1 MNDPLLVLGSTKP
14 LLKAGIVGID
24 HTVAVEVAKTIALE
38 DVAHTAKPRFF
49 FQGWTW
55 EEQVA
60 MALIFNAVNFSF
72 WPSRGESRWTVRAP
86 LSVRGSIGQILD
98 GSTAA
103 SFCLENTIR
112 KGDLDPLHFADLCRL
127 DKDDLAQ
134 IFQGEGDSEI
144 PLLAERLTCLDE
156 LGRGVP
162 IKGEGSVEIFLAK
175 TGSAVG
181 LVHYLAS
188 LVPGFC
194 DIADTG
200 FGSINFY
207 KRAQLAASMIHR
219 ILVENRRGGFADI
232 NTLTAFADYRV
243 PQILRELGILAYDET
258 LTEMVDGEED
268 LPPNSLAEVCIR
280 AATVWG
286 VEYLR
291 QELENRFGQP
301 ITAAQ
306 VDYFL
311 WLKARELKDS
321 MRPHHRTR
329 TIAY

>member
-1 MNDPLLVLGSTKP
+1 MIDPLWVLSSTKP
-14 LLKAGIVGID
+14 LLKAGIVAID
-24 HTVAVEVAKTIALE
+24 HTTVAEIAKTISPE
-38 DVAHTAKPRFF
+38 KVAQTAKPRFF
-49 FQGWTW
+49 FEGWTW

-72 WPSRGESRWTVRAP
+72 WPSRGETRWTVRGP
-86 LSVRGSIGQILD
+86 EGKILD

-103 SFCLENTIR
+103 SFCLENAVRQGRI
-112 KGDLDPLHFADLCRL
+112 DPFFFSDFCRM
-127 DKDDLAQ
+127 DKEDLAQ

-162 IKGEGSVEIFLAK
+162 IQREGSVEALLAV
-175 TGSAVG
+175 TGSSATG
-181 LVHYLAS
+181 LVRYLTS
-188 LVPGFC
+188 RVPNFN
-194 DIADTG
+194 DIVG
-200 FGSINFY
+200 KSPREVSFY

-232 NTLTAFADYRV
+232 GILTAFADYRV
-243 PQILRELGILAYDET
+243 PQILRELGILVYDHELAET
-258 LTEMVDGEED
+258 IDGERD
-268 LPPNSLAEVCIR
+268 LPPESMGEVCIR

-291 QELENRFGQP
+291 QELEERFGSP

-306 VDYFL
+306 VDFFL

>member
-1 MNDPLLVLGSTKP
+1 M
-14 LLKAGIVGID
+14 
-24 HTVAVEVAKTIALE
+24 
-38 DVAHTAKPRFF
+38 
-49 FQGWTW
+49 
-55 EEQVA
+55 EEQIA

-72 WPSRGESRWTVRAP
+72 WPDRGETRWTVRGP
-86 LSVRGSIGQILD
+86 EGKVLD

-103 SFCLENTIR
+103 SFCLENAVRQGRI
-112 KGDLDPLHFADLCRL
+112 DPFFFSDFCRM

-134 IFQGEGDSEI
+134 IFRGEGDSEI

-162 IKGEGSVEIFLAK
+162 IQREGSVEVLLAVA
-175 TGSAVG
+175 GSSAAG
-181 LVHYLAS
+181 LVRYLAS
-188 LVPGFC
+188 RVPNFN
-194 DIADTG
+194 DTVG
-200 FGSINFY
+200 TSPRSVSFY
-207 KRAQLAASMIHR
+207 KRAQLAASMVHG
-219 ILVENRRGGFADI
+219 ILVAERREGFADI
-232 NTLTAFADYRV
+232 SILTAFADYRV
-243 PQILRELGILAYDET
+243 PQILRELGILVYDHELAKT
-258 LTEMVDGEED
+258 VDGED
-268 LPPNSLAEVCIR
+268 ALPPESMGEICIR

-291 QELENRFGQP
+291 QELEERFGSP